1 MTKKKLCLCVQ
12 SLGVGGSSKVVF
24 DLLNNWSKTD
34 EYELYLI
41 VFFDIIDNRYKS
53 LLENKKIK
61 TYFLHKK
68 RTLDIPF
75 MFRLRKTLKEIDPD
89 IISTHLT
96 CVAYLNFFVNYKKCT
111 VYHTI
116 HNTPESDL
124 PSIYRRLIRKNV
136 LKGNIKLICCHR
148 YLKEATE
155 KLYGV
160 KVFAVD
166 NGIPVNP
173 RKPEENKKYDLLI
186 VGRMTD
192 VKRFDIFLK
201 ITRKILDD
209 GIHCKSAVV
218 GYGPEKESIIA
229 LSKELHLEN
238 NVDFFDSNQD
248 VTELYKQSKI
258 FVSCSTR
265 EGSPIVILEANSYGL
280 PIIGTPV
287 GGVPMMIKEGINGYL
302 YDVGDVNKA
311 ALIIEKLLTSPDK
324 LQHLSDSSYEESL
337 KHTDKIMAD
346 EYLEIFR
353 GQN

>member
-1 MTKKKLCLCVQ
+1 MIKKKLCLCVQ

-24 DLLNNWSKTD
+24 DLLNNWSKID

-41 VFFDIIDNRYKS
+41 VFFDIIDDRYKS

-68 RTLDIPF
+68 RTLDVPF
-75 MFRLRKTLKEIDPD
+75 MFRLRKTLKNIDPD

-116 HNTPESDL
+116 HSTPEADL
-124 PSIYRRLIRKNV
+124 PKMYRQLINKNV
-136 LKGNIKLICCHR
+136 KNGRIKIICCHH
-148 YLKEATE
+148 YLISEAE

-160 KVFAVD
+160 KVYSVD
-166 NGIPVNP
+166 NGILGGINYSYEPK
-173 RKPEENKKYDLLI
+173 RYDLLI
-186 VGRMTD
+186 VGRMD
-192 VKRFDIFLK
+192 PIKKFDDFLK

-209 GIHCKSAVV
+209 GVHCKSAVV
-218 GYGPEKESIIA
+218 GYGSEKENIVA
-229 LSKELHLEN
+229 LNKELHLEN

-265 EGSPIVILEANSYGL
+265 EGSPIVMLEANSYGL

-287 GGVPMMIKEGINGYL
+287 GGVPMMVKEGINGYL

-311 ALIIEKLLTSPDK
+311 ALIIENLLTSPDK

-353 GQN
+353 GKK